1 MDKHH
6 NGDQRTLKVDLPNH
20 RSRIETLAQQLQAD
34 SVDVALILQNV
45 DLFYYLGTVPK
56 GVLVVSSTGQ
66 AIVGVMKGIG
76 RARRESSLATED
88 FVELRSFKHIRDL
101 LSEVHVSN
109 PTSVGLE
116 EDVLPMGLGR
126 GLLRDL
132 AATNSVDIS
141 HHVRNQRAVKDEHE
155 LTVMREAARCQ
166 SRVFEHAKE
175 VIRPGRTELEV
186 AADLERHMRRLGHQ
200 GLIRMRAFNG
210 ELFYG
215 AMGTGRSTGDEQAFD
230 GPVGVTGL
238 YPAVPQFCGNHEI
251 RPDDTIMLDLVFGL
265 GGYLVDTARLYAFA
279 PPPEKVQR
287 AHNLALEI
295 QDQAAQM
302 MVPGASP
309 ETIYQMALDKVEAAN
324 LAAEFMGWGSNK
336 VRFIGHGVGLELD
349 ELPVIAPKFRE
360 PLKEGMTVALEP
372 KFFFANEASAGLENT
387 FVVRSS
393 GPAECLT
400 PSGHPIIVVS

>member
-1 MDKHH
+1 M
-6 NGDQRTLKVDLPNH
+6 DLPNH
-20 RSRIETLAQQLQAD
+20 RLRINTLARKLQAD
-34 SVDVALILQNV
+34 AVDVALILQNV

-66 AIVGVMKGIG
+66 AMVGVTKGIG
-76 RARRESSLATED
+76 RARRESTLRRED
-88 FVELRSFKHIRDL
+88 FVEIRSFKHIPDV
-101 LSEVHVSN
+101 LSEVHVSD

-126 GLLRDL
+126 SLLRNV
-132 AATNSVDIS
+132 AAINTVDIS
-141 HHVRNQRAVKDEHE
+141 HHIRNQRAVKDDHE
-155 LTVMREAARCQ
+155 LDVMRDAARRQ
-166 SRVFEHAKE
+166 TRVFEYAQE
-175 VIRPGRTELEV
+175 VIRPGRTEAEV
-186 AADLERHMRRLGHQ
+186 AADLECQMRRLGHQ

-251 RPDDTIMLDLVFGL
+251 RADDTVMLDLVFGL
-265 GGYLVDTARLYAFA
+265 GGYLVDTARVFTFGR
-279 PPPEKVQR
+279 PSDHVQR
-287 AHNLALEI
+287 AHDLALEI
-295 QDQAAQM
+295 QSQAAQM
-302 MVPGASP
+302 MVPGVIP
-309 ETIYQMALDKVEAAN
+309 ETIYRMALEKVEGAD

-349 ELPVIAPKFRE
+349 ELPVIAPRFRE
-360 PLKEGMTVALEP
+360 PLREGMTVALEP
-372 KFFFANEASAGLENT
+372 KFFFGTEASAGIENT

-393 GPAECLT
+393 GPAECLI
-400 PSGHPIIVVS
+400 PSGHEIVIVS